1 MDVQTLAFALTAGL
15 VAAFNPCG
23 FAMLPGY
30 LTLVVLGEGGQ
41 RGRVA
46 ALGRALAAT
55 AAMALGFLTVFGTFG
70 LVIAPL
76 TSSVQQYLPAITV
89 VIGAG
94 LVGLGGWMLTGRQL
108 TVMLPKPSR
117 GAPTTRLSSMLGY
130 GLAYAIASLSC
141 TVGPFLAVTSTT
153 FRSGSILGGVLAY
166 LAYGVGMTIVVG
178 VLAIA
183 VALAGSAVTNRA
195 RRLLPH
201 INRIA
206 GGLLVLVGSYVGY
219 YGVYE
224 LRLYFDGG
232 SASDPVIEAA
242 SVIQQA
248 LAGWVDTVGVLPLL
262 VTLVGLVLGALV
274 LGRRRAARASPAASQ
289 AGGSAGAITQ
299 ATTASSRAGEQTPRP
314 SATDRAAASNDG
326 SNA

>member
-1 MDVQTLAFALTAGL
+1 MDVQTLAFALAAGL

-30 LTLVVLGEGGQ
+30 LALVVLGRDER

-76 TSSVQQYLPAITV
+76 TSSVQQYLPVITV
-89 VIGAG
+89 LIGVGLAG
-94 LVGLGGWMLTGRQL
+94 LGVWMLTGRQL
-108 TVMLPKPSR
+108 TVLGPKLSR
-117 GAPTTRLSSMLGY
+117 GAPTERLSSMVGY

-141 TVGPFLAVTSTT
+141 TIGPFLAVTSTT
-153 FRSGSILGGVLAY
+153 FQSGSILGGVLTY
-166 LAYGVGMTIVVG
+166 LAYGAGMTIVVG
-178 VLAIA
+178 VLAA
-183 VALAGSAVTNRA
+183 GVALAGSAVTSGA

-219 YGVYE
+219 YGSYE
-224 LRLYFDGG
+224 LRLYFGG
-232 SASDPVIEAA
+232 GDASDPVIEAA
-242 SVIQQA
+242 GVIQQA
-248 LAGWVDTVGVLPLL
+248 LAGWVDQIGVLPLL
-262 VTLVGLVLGALV
+262 ILLTALVLGALV
-274 LGRRRAARASPAASQ
+274 LGRRRTTRASRALAPA
-289 AGGSAGAITQ
+289 GDSADEENDRH
-299 ATTASSRAGEQTPRP
+299 TAL
-314 SATDRAAASNDG
+314 
-326 SNA
+326 

>member
-1 MDVQTLAFALTAGL
+1 MDVQTLAFALAAGL

-30 LTLVVLGEGGQ
+30 LALVVLGRDER

-76 TSSVQQYLPAITV
+76 TSSVQRYLPVITV
-89 VIGAG
+89 LIGVGLAG
-94 LVGLGGWMLTGRQL
+94 LGVWMLTGRQL
-108 TVMLPKPSR
+108 TALGPKLSR
-117 GAPTTRLSSMLGY
+117 GAPTERLISMVGY

-141 TVGPFLAVTSTT
+141 TIGPFLAVTSTT
-153 FRSGSILGGVLAY
+153 FQSGSILGGVLTY
-166 LAYGVGMTIVVG
+166 LAYGAGMTIVVG
-178 VLAIA
+178 VLAA
-183 VALAGSAVTNRA
+183 GVALAGSAVTSGA

-219 YGVYE
+219 YGSYE
-224 LRLYFDGG
+224 LRLYFGG
-232 SASDPVIEAA
+232 GDASDPVIEAA
-242 SVIQQA
+242 GVIQQA
-248 LAGWVDTVGVLPLL
+248 LAGWVDQIGVLPLL
-262 VTLVGLVLGALV
+262 ILLAALVLGALV
-274 LGRRRAARASPAASQ
+274 LGRRRTTRASRALAPA
-289 AGGSAGAITQ
+289 GDSADAENDHH
-299 ATTASSRAGEQTPRP
+299 TAL
-314 SATDRAAASNDG
+314 
-326 SNA
+326 